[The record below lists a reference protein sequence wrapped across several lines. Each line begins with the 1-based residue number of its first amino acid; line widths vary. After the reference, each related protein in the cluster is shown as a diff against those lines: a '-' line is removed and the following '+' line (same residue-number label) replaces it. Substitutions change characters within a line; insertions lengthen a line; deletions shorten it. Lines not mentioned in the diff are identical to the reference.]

1 MEFSN
6 ILFLFNA
13 SMTIPTDSSSLDTMA
28 ENNKFA
34 QALIGVM
41 TNFKLSTNEDS
52 WANSI
57 NLNYQYIG
65 LSFCSQNFIYT
76 HFKCYLLLKKKQIV
90 TGLLNLSSYLT
101 KKRFVI

>member
-34 QALIGVM
+34 QALIAYNGVM

-57 NLNYQYIG
+57 NLNY
-65 LSFCSQNFIYT
+65 
-76 HFKCYLLLKKKQIV
+76 K
-90 TGLLNLSSYLT
+90 
-101 KKRFVI
+101 